1 MKKLGKILSIALLSI
16 IALLL
21 LVWLGLWIARAIVY
35 NDYISNKETAS
46 KIPALNDG
54 FVPQGL
60 ACAEDDVYLHSGYNG
75 KAMEIHLTIGKE
87 AKEIIPV
94 DQDGKVWEGHGG
106 GISRVG
112 DFVYV
117 ANDGQLI
124 IFRYETLLNAKDGDC
139 VASVGTF
146 DVDTDASFCF
156 ADGNRIYVGEFY
168 RPEVYETD
176 PGQHYTTPA
185 GDENKAIVSCY
196 ALLDDGSIADK
207 YPLYSIS
214 IRSQVQGFAV
224 KDNIFILSSSWGV
237 SSSKLDFYRELG
249 YDGATISISGMEVP
263 LYYLDSSN
271 HVKTV
276 NMPAFS
282 EGLDIVG
289 DRVIISFESACDKY
303 IVGKLFFAN
312 KVVSYPIS

>member
-1 MKKLGKILSIALLSI
+1 MKKLGKILLIALISLV
-16 IALLL
+16 ALLL
-21 LVWLGLWIARAIVY
+21 LLWVGLWIARAIAY
-35 NDYISNKETAS
+35 NDYVSHKETES
-46 KIPALNDG
+46 KIPALKDG

-60 ACAEDDVYLHSGYNG
+60 AYADEDIYLHSGYNG
-75 KAMEIHLTIGKE
+75 AAMEIHVVIGKD

-94 DQDGKVWEGHGG
+94 DADDKVWEGHGG
-106 GISRVG
+106 GISRAG
-112 DFVYV
+112 NYVYV
-117 ANDGQLI
+117 ANDGMLI
-124 IFRYETLLNAKDGDC
+124 IFDYNTLLNAKDGDR
-139 VASVGTF
+139 VKSVGTF
-146 DVDTDASFCF
+146 KVDNDASFCF
-156 ADGNRIYVGEFY
+156 ADEAHIYVGEFY
-168 RPEVYETD
+168 RPVVYETD

-196 ALLDDGSIADK
+196 ALLEDGSIADQ

-224 KDNIFILSSSWGV
+224 KDNVFILSSSWGV
-237 SSSKLDFYRELG
+237 SSSKLDFYSELG
-249 YDGATISISGMEVP
+249 YDGATISISGKEVP

-271 HVKTV
+271 HLKTV

-289 DRVIISFESACDKY
+289 DRVIISFESACNKY